1 MSTET
6 RPAPRTE
13 SASAGAI
20 VMAAAAGDEGAWRAL
35 VERYERLVRS
45 EVHRVQR
52 LSREDYEDA
61 VATTW
66 LRLVDSISRLHN
78 ADAVASWLRTTA
90 YREALRISRARA
102 RTAATEVGLSSE
114 SLGDE
119 PDLTRN
125 VMRGQIRQAITS
137 AMDDL
142 SPTGRRLLAALL
154 EDPELSYRE
163 LEEDHGIGI
172 GSIGP
177 IRARVFRRVRTSLGE
192 IGVTDSCV
200 DSWGA

>member
-1 MSTET
+1 
-6 RPAPRTE
+6 
-13 SASAGAI
+13 
-20 VMAAAAGDEGAWRAL
+20 MAAAAGDEGAWRTL
-35 VERYERLVRS
+35 VLRYERLVRS

-66 LRLVDSISRLHN
+66 LRLVDRIAHMEN
-78 ADAVASWLRTTA
+78 AEAVAGWLRTTA
-90 YREALRISRARA
+90 YREALRIARARA
-102 RTAATEVGLSSE
+102 RVGAAEVGLSSD
-114 SLGDE
+114 SLGEE

-125 VMRGQIRQAITS
+125 VMLDQIRQAITS

-142 SPTGRRLLAALL
+142 SPTGRRLLTALL
-154 EDPELSYRE
+154 ADPDLSYRE
-163 LEEDHGIGI
+163 LEKDHGIGI

-192 IGVTDSCV
+192 IGVTDSRV
-200 DSWGA
+200 EAWGA